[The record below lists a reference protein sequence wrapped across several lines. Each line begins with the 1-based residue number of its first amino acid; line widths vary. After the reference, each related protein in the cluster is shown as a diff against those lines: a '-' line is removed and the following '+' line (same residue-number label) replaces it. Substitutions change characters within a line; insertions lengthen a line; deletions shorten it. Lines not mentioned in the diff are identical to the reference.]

1 MLCGADVY
9 IFSVCGFTARDL
21 GDGRYVFAE
30 LALQVGSFV
39 FVYHVFLCQ
48 FVDHRNY
55 LREHFASFGLVRGKA
70 EFLYG
75 VARCFMVVTV
85 AQTFLVVGTDTL
97 DRRFMVCHL

>member
-30 LALQVGSFV
+30 LA
-39 FVYHVFLCQ
+39 
-48 FVDHRNY
+48 
-55 LREHFASFGLVRGKA
+55 VRGKA